1 MRNVARKT
9 AIVNSCCIIS
19 IYLRKDSESDYVWR
33 KTHEL
38 EKLQNP
44 MAPEEDLEFKL
55 YLPI

>member
-1 MRNVARKT
+1 M
-9 AIVNSCCIIS
+9 S

-44 MAPEEDLEFKL
+44 MASEEDLEFKL
-55 YLPI
+55 YLPIED